1 MRPSLSLL
9 ACIAAVSGCGTL
21 YYEVPAGSD
30 VQMLDRY
37 APAEVRIER
46 KVYYWLWGKYAISD
60 DSTETAV
67 RENGLREARFETVQ
81 TFGDTLLDVPMALVT
96 IVRRTL
102 IVEGNR

>member
-1 MRPSLSLL
+1 MRPTLSLL
-9 ACIAAVSGCGTL
+9 AAVVALTACGTL
-21 YYEVPAGSD
+21 YYEAPAGSE

-60 DSTETAV
+60 DSTETDV
-67 RENGLREARFETVQ
+67 REHGLREARFETVN
-81 TFGDTLLDVPMALVT
+81 TFSDTLLNFPLSLVT

-102 IVEGNR
+102 IIEGNR